1 MEAKPKQAAQ
11 PTPGAAP
18 EELSARHQDVLDA
31 AAALFAARGYQA
43 TSVRDIGERVGLLG
57 GSLYHYIKSKESLF
71 ATVHDRA
78 LAMAAQRISAAIA
91 PLSDP
96 WERLRIASITL
107 AEIQLD
113 QFSATTPLM
122 NDFRLLPPGLQ
133 ARLIETRDRFEAL
146 FDELVQDVPLPPDIN
161 RKIYRLSLLTLLNNL
176 SSWYKPGNM
185 TPAQIG
191 DEVMK
196 IFNVRPRACAA
207 NSPNM

>member
-1 MEAKPKQAAQ
+1 MAAKLKQAAQ
-11 PTPGAAP
+11 PIPSTAPG
-18 EELSARHQDVLDA
+18 ELSARHLDVLDA
-31 AAALFAARGYQA
+31 AAALFAARGYHA

-57 GSLYHYIKSKESLF
+57 GSLYHYIKSKENLF

-78 LAMAAQRISAAIA
+78 LAKAAARINAAVA
-91 PLSDP
+91 PLTDP
-96 WERLRIASITL
+96 WERLRVASITL

-133 ARLIETRDRFEAL
+133 ERLIETRDRFEAL
-146 FDELVQDVPLPPDIN
+146 FDGLVQDVPLPPDVN
-161 RKIYRLSLLTLLNNL
+161 RKIYRLALLTLLNNL
-176 SSWYKPGNM
+176 SSWYRPGKM

-196 IFNVRPRACAA
+196 IFASCRLLEA
-207 NSPNM
+207 